1 MQAAA
6 LFVYL
11 IAVVILLAGTATV
24 FYHFYKFSV
33 GGGHRAL
40 VFVFVAGSAFLFLA
54 GFAAFASIDWEAILE
69 VGLPLVESQLLP

>member
-40 VFVFVAGSAFLFLA
+40 VFVFVAGSAFLLLA